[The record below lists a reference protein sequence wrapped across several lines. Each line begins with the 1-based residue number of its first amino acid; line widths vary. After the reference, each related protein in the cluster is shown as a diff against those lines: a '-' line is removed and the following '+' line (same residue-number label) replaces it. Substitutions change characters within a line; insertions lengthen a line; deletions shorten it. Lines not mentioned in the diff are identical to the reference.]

1 MPKSLDK
8 TNGKYKQMKKLFYL
22 LISFFFST
30 TVFAQKIEVQ
40 ADYTD
45 IGDVEFVAY
54 NNTQVPL
61 FLYINFAD
69 LSNATFDEVL
79 PYVKMVTPGYNDLFI
94 LRRYLDAEAPSFN
107 YEIDQ
112 FVSNPVANVDLDYP
126 YLLPF
131 KPQTT
136 VQSVAIEDFKHPYK
150 KFFADYYSTIF
161 KALPAALVYACRNG
175 VVVAIKKDG
184 VLTPNAYPGGHNSV
198 TILQPD
204 GTLITYQNI
213 IPKKLKEGKKIYAG
227 EQIGNLLPQDSTLII
242 FITQSQLDSHE
253 LKPIIPKFQVDKE
266 SVELVVGNQI
276 LNVVHPKSVRGKE
289 MTRREKRKHLK

>member
-1 MPKSLDK
+1 
-8 TNGKYKQMKKLFYL
+8 MKNFFYL
-22 LISFFFST
+22 LISFFIST

-40 ADYTD
+40 ASYTD

-54 NNTQVPL
+54 NNTRVPL
-61 FLYINFAD
+61 FLFINFAD
-69 LSNATFDEVL
+69 LSNATFDEAL
-79 PYVKMVTPGYNDLFI
+79 PYVKMVTPGYNDLFT
-94 LRRYLDAEAPSFN
+94 LRRHLDAEAPRFN

-131 KPQTT
+131 KPQTK

-161 KALPAALVYACRNG
+161 KVLPAAPVYACRNG

-184 VLTPNAYPGGHNSV
+184 VVPASAYPGGYNSV
-198 TILQPD
+198 TVLQSD

-227 EQIGNLLPQDSTLII
+227 EQIGNLLPQDSSLII
-242 FITQSQLDSHE
+242 FITQNQLDSHE
-253 LKPIIPKFQVDKE
+253 LKPIIPKFQVDEEK
-266 SVELVVGNQI
+266 VELVIGNRTF
-276 LNVVHPKSVRGKE
+276 NVVHPKSVRGKE
-289 MTRREKRKHLK
+289 MTRREKRRHLK